1 MDRYQCF
8 VCAECILGVLTCTFL
23 FSGSILVSYRWKPTY
38 DDRAQKTWASG
49 DCLIIDHSHVK
60 NVGTNDA
67 PEYNAYLRVQLP
79 FDLDA
84 ETFDNGTAV
93 DFRRAFKWPHQAET
107 EDFDTEKE
115 ANRFQESHPIDT
127 VSTCFWDPKKPSKV
141 AMTNRGGDWTGVWIG
156 TSMLVF
162 CVPLMG
168 IVVLLNARGARAE
181 RAEWAE
187 WEERLRR
194 RPARAERAERA
205 ESEEERRRAGTA
217 EAARVEADRAKMI
230 RAVIATATAE
240 ARRLNE
246 QKRAEEEGV
255 FGGMFKMARTIL
267 GESDSA
273 AEADVELSRRFQPE
287 YHITRRRRQQPG
299 AVSFEEMRRTLQ
311 RAREWGLPE
320 ETSAC
325 SALSSAC
332 NQLGLISDGSLE
344 QNAARCY
351 KYLYLAGVDVTL
363 AAGIDFEII
372 EIETL

>member
-1 MDRYQCF
+1 
-8 VCAECILGVLTCTFL
+8 
-23 FSGSILVSYRWKPTY
+23 
-38 DDRAQKTWASG
+38 
-49 DCLIIDHSHVK
+49 
-60 NVGTNDA
+60 
-67 PEYNAYLRVQLP
+67 
-79 FDLDA
+79 
-84 ETFDNGTAV
+84 
-93 DFRRAFKWPHQAET
+93 
-107 EDFDTEKE
+107 
-115 ANRFQESHPIDT
+115 
-127 VSTCFWDPKKPSKV
+127 
-141 AMTNRGGDWTGVWIG
+141 
-156 TSMLVF
+156 
-162 CVPLMG
+162 
-168 IVVLLNARGARAE
+168 
-181 RAEWAE
+181 
-187 WEERLRR
+187 
-194 RPARAERAERA
+194 
-205 ESEEERRRAGTA
+205 
-217 EAARVEADRAKMI
+217 MI

-320 ETSAC
+320 ETSAR

-332 NQLGLISDGSLE
+332 TQLGLISDGSLE

>member
-1 MDRYQCF
+1 
-8 VCAECILGVLTCTFL
+8 
-23 FSGSILVSYRWKPTY
+23 
-38 DDRAQKTWASG
+38 
-49 DCLIIDHSHVK
+49 
-60 NVGTNDA
+60 
-67 PEYNAYLRVQLP
+67 
-79 FDLDA
+79 
-84 ETFDNGTAV
+84 
-93 DFRRAFKWPHQAET
+93 
-107 EDFDTEKE
+107 
-115 ANRFQESHPIDT
+115 
-127 VSTCFWDPKKPSKV
+127 
-141 AMTNRGGDWTGVWIG
+141 
-156 TSMLVF
+156 
-162 CVPLMG
+162 
-168 IVVLLNARGARAE
+168 
-181 RAEWAE
+181 
-187 WEERLRR
+187 
-194 RPARAERAERA
+194 
-205 ESEEERRRAGTA
+205 
-217 EAARVEADRAKMI
+217 MI

-273 AEADVELSRRFQPE
+273 AEADVELSRRF
-287 YHITRRRRQQPG
+287 HITRRRRQQPG

-351 KYLYLAGVDVTL
+351 KYLYLAGVDVML

>member
-1 MDRYQCF
+1 MPQ
-8 VCAECILGVLTCTFL
+8 
-23 FSGSILVSYRWKPTY
+23 
-38 DDRAQKTWASG
+38 
-49 DCLIIDHSHVK
+49 
-60 NVGTNDA
+60 N
-67 PEYNAYLRVQLP
+67 
-79 FDLDA
+79 
-84 ETFDNGTAV
+84 DNGTAV

-141 AMTNRGGDWTGVWIG
+141 AMTNRGGDWTDVWVG

-162 CVPLMG
+162 CVPAMM
-168 IVVLLNARGARAE
+168 IHVLLRLGANRELNSESSDVQVRRPARAEQARVRRPTRAE
-181 RAEWAE
+181 RAEW
-187 WEERLRR
+187 
-194 RPARAERAERA
+194 
-205 ESEEERRRAGTA
+205 EEERRRAGRA
-217 EAARVEADRAKMI
+217 EWEEERRTRAHVEADRAKMI

-351 KYLYLAGVDVTL
+351 KYLYLAGVDVML

>member
-1 MDRYQCF
+1 
-8 VCAECILGVLTCTFL
+8 
-23 FSGSILVSYRWKPTY
+23 
-38 DDRAQKTWASG
+38 
-49 DCLIIDHSHVK
+49 
-60 NVGTNDA
+60 
-67 PEYNAYLRVQLP
+67 
-79 FDLDA
+79 
-84 ETFDNGTAV
+84 
-93 DFRRAFKWPHQAET
+93 
-107 EDFDTEKE
+107 
-115 ANRFQESHPIDT
+115 
-127 VSTCFWDPKKPSKV
+127 
-141 AMTNRGGDWTGVWIG
+141 
-156 TSMLVF
+156 
-162 CVPLMG
+162 
-168 IVVLLNARGARAE
+168 
-181 RAEWAE
+181 
-187 WEERLRR
+187 
-194 RPARAERAERA
+194 
-205 ESEEERRRAGTA
+205 
-217 EAARVEADRAKMI
+217 MI

-273 AEADVELSRRFQPE
+273 AEADVELSRRFQLG
-287 YHITRRRRQQPG
+287 YHNVHITRRRRQQPG